1 MLEDIREFSPPT
13 PPSVSRSQRM
23 WCVWWLSQNVHF
35 FSNVAIEILLDN
47 VSVSTIA
54 TWNDVMDRIIPE
66 NGIANS
72 QKRFFRPVF
81 MALVTNAARKKV
93 VKLPAHLRWEAEV
106 VEEIKVITP
115 LSSCFPKLGLEVM
128 AESSESRCAK
138 FEGYF
143 NPKLNGLKIKP
154 KSMSANSNLIA
165 RYMFTR
171 GIESF
176 EEMTVDSFV
185 DFRIES
191 YIDRP
196 KTDIPWRIFCEAY
209 EHNGF
214 LPKGWVDEC
223 VEKYDQLKPLA
234 VAKVNID
241 KGYIPSNRNGYFSDT
256 NGQFMSMPKAAIR
269 PELGEF
275 YGKGVKTLYTP
286 ETGLD
291 VVTFGEFSMPR
302 KIDIYQT
309 EHLPEDNPWK
319 SAQTGWLSLTDIE
332 RNTAKYRGNALA
344 YLNAYLFAYLPF
356 FFKEHPETLFE
367 YPETPSMFI
376 GSIFA
381 KTDPVS
387 DQNYKTKAAKVG
399 KKAIYPLSLLSFI
412 EGLTNSSSQKL
423 TKKNASNGLRDICAV
438 HRRFFESVKGRYG
451 DLDGY
456 NIKNNPI
463 PKLKHVGYKAGS
475 QSVKATFNL
484 GYWVIFRI
492 FIKELAK
499 AATFIAAREVAKH
512 LDSVESRKLTQVND
526 DLCQIEG
533 FKHLKSVTYVPSKS
547 SFNIPKSIDIGGKEL
562 EIGEISFPYWL
573 HGRSKKIEVG
583 TYKAKVDL
591 PNYFDSNLVTVSAYA
606 GQRSSNGAYLCADT
620 FDEDYI
626 PSNAKDPATKHVPL
640 RVRTDKIKVAGL
652 ESHIQE
658 DVMMVLRHVKE
669 IRKHFSNKA
678 FVEPLA
684 YQDNEFSVHGSFRP
698 LLQSTNSHRDTHVNL
713 SPYVYMYEKWLK
725 RHGIP
730 FETELTLT
738 PTNLQVDQF
747 EVVRAHK
754 LDDIAKV
761 KLIEYEGMNI
771 PIPFT
776 PLKPKTGLTPH
787 SLRVQLVTVI
797 KIITGDNEAVR
808 LFTGQTDGTIG
819 FYTKASPQDAA
830 ALAKVG
836 KELNES
842 KDVASV
848 ADTAITEDILIKTL
862 SSMDEGNKDL
872 PFFAEDGAALTA
884 LRESGGMGLA
894 INYTHICPYNN
905 KCTKEVIALHGDMNC
920 HECTHACITS
930 HNKVAIAAAAMKAL
944 DEMKEYA
951 GLMTVSTNEN
961 ERKQFE
967 AKYIEQVNIFSNW
980 SARHNHILNHPDK
993 FVIAGF
999 DALQQYKY
1007 VPESQFSNGL
1017 LAKME
1022 AVKGAPSLQSSS
1034 LKVVA
1039 NMIAHQISLK
1049 VQQQTLPVLQAETQA
1064 MLRFNP
1070 VNYVVSNLKMLAQLN
1085 DTTPEAL
1092 LESFD
1097 SMDTNISLLEE
1108 LQIG

>member
-1 MLEDIREFSPPT
+1 MLEDIRELSPPT
-13 PPSVSRSQRM
+13 PPSVSTSQRM
-23 WCVWWLSQNVHF
+23 WCVWWLSQNVHS

-47 VSVSTIA
+47 VSVPA

-66 NGIANS
+66 NGIADN
-72 QKRFFRPVF
+72 QKKFFRPVF
-81 MALVTNAARKKV
+81 MALVTNAALKKV
-93 VKLPAHLRWEAEV
+93 VKLPVHLRWEAEV
-106 VEEIKVITP
+106 VQEIKVLTP
-115 LSSCFPKLGLEVM
+115 LSSCFSKLALEVM
-128 AESSESRCAK
+128 AESSETRCEIFK
-138 FEGYF
+138 CYFE
-143 NPKLNGLKIKP
+143 PKLNGLKIKP
-154 KSMSANSNLIA
+154 RSMSANSNLIA

-185 DFRIES
+185 DFRIEC

-223 VEKYDQLKPLA
+223 VEKYAQLKSLS

-241 KGYIPSNRNGYFSDT
+241 RGDTPSNRNGYLSNT
-256 NGQFMSMPKAAIR
+256 HGQFMSMPKAAIR

-291 VVTFGEFSMPR
+291 VVTFGKFAMPR

-309 EHLPEDNPWK
+309 DHLPKGNPWK
-319 SAQTGWLSLTDIE
+319 LAQTGWLSLTDIE
-332 RNTAKYRGNALA
+332 RNTSKHRENALT
-344 YLNAYLFAYLPF
+344 YLNAYLLAYLPF
-356 FFKEHPETLFE
+356 FFRQHPETLFE
-367 YPETPSMFI
+367 YPETPSMFL
-376 GSIFA
+376 GSIFV
-381 KTDPVS
+381 KTDPVL
-387 DQNYKTKAAKVG
+387 DQTYKMKAEKVG

-412 EGLTNSSSQKL
+412 EGLINYSSLKI
-423 TKKNASNGLRDICAV
+423 TKKNTANGLRDICAV
-438 HRRFFESVKGRYG
+438 HRRFFESVKGKYG

-456 NIKNNPI
+456 NIKINPI
-463 PKLKHVGYKAGS
+463 PKLKNVGYKIGS

-484 GYWVIFRI
+484 GYWVVFRI

-499 AATFIAAREVAKH
+499 ASTFIAAREVAKN
-512 LDSVESRKLTQVND
+512 LDPVESRKLTQLND
-526 DLCQIEG
+526 DLCKIEG
-533 FKHLKSVTYVPSKS
+533 FKHLKLVTYVPSKF
-547 SFNIPKSIDIGGKEL
+547 SFNIPKSINIGGKEL
-562 EIGEISFPYWL
+562 EIGEVSFPYWM
-573 HGRSKKIEVG
+573 HGRGKKIEVG
-583 TYKAKVDL
+583 KYKAKVDL
-591 PNYFDSNLVTVSAYA
+591 PNYFDFNLTTVSAYA
-606 GQRSSNGAYLCADT
+606 AQRSSNGANLCADT
-620 FDEDYI
+620 FDRDYI

-640 RVRTDKIKVAGL
+640 RVRTDKVNVDGL
-652 ESHIQE
+652 ESLIQE
-658 DVMMVLRHVKE
+658 DAMMVLRHAKE

-684 YQDNEFSVHGSFRP
+684 YQDNELSVHGSFRP

-761 KLIEYEGMNI
+761 RLIEYKDMTT
-771 PIPFT
+771 PVPFT
-776 PLKPKTGLTPH
+776 ALKPKTRLTPH

-797 KIITGDNEAVR
+797 KIITGDDEAVR
-808 LFTGQTDGTIG
+808 LFTGQTDETIG

-848 ADTAITEDILIKTL
+848 ADTAITEEILIKTL

-872 PFFAEDGAALTA
+872 PFFAENGAALTA
-884 LRESGGMGLA
+884 LRQSGGMGLA

-905 KCTKEVIALHGDMNC
+905 KCTKEVIALHGYMNC

-930 HNKVAIAAAAMKAL
+930 HNKVAIAAAAVKAL
-944 DEMKEYA
+944 DEVKEYA
-951 GLMTVSTNEN
+951 GLMTVSTNES

-967 AKYIEQVNIFSNW
+967 AKYIEEVNIFSHW

-1007 VPESQFSNGL
+1007 VPESQFLNGL

-1039 NMIAHQISLK
+1039 NMIAHQISMK
-1049 VQQQTLPVLQAETQA
+1049 VQQQTLPELQAETQA

-1070 VNYVVSNLKMLAQLN
+1070 VNYVVSNLNMLAQLN

-1092 LESFD
+1092 LKDFE